1 MKVTMIGTANPCP
14 QFERAGNSIAVE
26 AGEDTILVDCGP
38 NATYR
43 LLENDFD
50 IVDMTDYF
58 FTHHHMD
65 HNVDFFHLAL
75 VSWYLGRDELTVYGP
90 TGTEDLIAGF
100 ETAYERHINDV
111 SKWRHKSAEGLTDID
126 IVDVDDDFD
135 LSGDGWEVS
144 ALPTDHAYTMDVYAY
159 RFDEAETGDSFVYS
173 ADSTP
178 LDSMAEFAS
187 GADMLVHD
195 CNITGETEEP
205 LDEGEAP
212 GRYFEP
218 PYADYL
224 EWVFGDDT
232 QDELTDQLHS
242 SASEAGEIAEAAGVE
257 TLVLTHFNPLRNPE
271 DIKREAEETFAGEV
285 LVAEDGMT
293 VLS

>member
-1 MKVTMIGTANPCP
+1 MIGTANPCP

-26 AGEDTILVDCGP
+26 AGTDTLLVDCGP

-90 TGTEDLIAGF
+90 TGTEDLIEGF
-100 ETAYERHINDV
+100 ETAYERHIDDV
-111 SKWRHKSAEGLTDID
+111 SKWRHKSAAGLTDID
-126 IVDVDDDFD
+126 IVDVEDGFGA
-135 LSGDGWEVS
+135 SGDGWKVS

-159 RFDEAETGDSFVYS
+159 RFDEPGTGDSFVYS
-173 ADSTP
+173 ADTTP
-178 LDSMAEFAS
+178 LDSMVEFAS
-187 GADMLVHD
+187 DADVLVHD

-205 LDEGEAP
+205 LDESEAP

-218 PYADYL
+218 PYEEYL
-224 EWVFGDDT
+224 AWVFGDDT
-232 QDELTDQLHS
+232 QDELTDQLHT
-242 SASEAGEIAEAAGVE
+242 SAAEAGEIAEAAGVD
-257 TLVLTHFNPLRNPE
+257 TLVLTHFNPLRNPD
-271 DIKREAEETFAGEV
+271 DIGREAEETFSGEV

-293 VLS
+293 VLP